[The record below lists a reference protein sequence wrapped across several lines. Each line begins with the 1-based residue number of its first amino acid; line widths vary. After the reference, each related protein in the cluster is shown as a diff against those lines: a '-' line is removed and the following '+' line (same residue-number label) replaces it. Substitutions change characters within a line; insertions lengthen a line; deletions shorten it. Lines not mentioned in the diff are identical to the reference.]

1 MVYIHGKKINPSKT
15 KCLIH
20 LKPLN
25 LFSAFNKGEDNCA
38 RRGILEYLYNNTP
51 VSVQRLLVVLSLGEG
66 RDAQQTTGKMDPR
79 SELCS
84 SEATVLQET
93 RKR

>member
-20 LKPLN
+20 LKHLN

-38 RRGILEYLYNNTP
+38 RRGILEYLYNNMP
-51 VSVQRLLVVLSLGEG
+51 VPVQGVLSVLSPADGHN
-66 RDAQQTTGKMDPR
+66 AQQTGKIDPR
-79 SELCS
+79 SKLCS
-84 SEATVLQET
+84 SEAIVLQET